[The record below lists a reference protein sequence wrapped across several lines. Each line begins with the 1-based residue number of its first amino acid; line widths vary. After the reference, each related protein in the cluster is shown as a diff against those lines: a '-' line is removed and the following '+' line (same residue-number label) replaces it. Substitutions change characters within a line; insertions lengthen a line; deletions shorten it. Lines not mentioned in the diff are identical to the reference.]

1 MSPKLSQNKQIS
13 QDWDEISNTE
23 NWERKTSKKK
33 KRPDNDHVIN
43 KKKNNIGWEKIEKN
57 NNWFKKKI

>member
-43 KKKNNIGWEKIEKN
+43 KKKTTLDEKK
-57 NNWFKKKI
+57 